1 MEVAQVFSFGNT
13 IGSHGAPCPTPKLVE
28 TQFGKRQVKQVSA
41 GLYQTWATSANGE
54 CHLWKEG
61 TSMSADLRAL
71 ATKDKCV
78 QVSCGQTYSALLF
91 ESGEGK
97 VYNSGRLTSLP
108 PVLENEGES
117 PVVITQVACADDH
130 ILALLEDG
138 RVCLCSSIPGVSWR
152 LLDFG
157 GKSVASIAVG
167 QMYSAAV
174 TTDGGLWTF
183 GIGPL
188 GHTISV
194 KQEPEQVEALKG
206 KKVVAV
212 ACGSFHMGC
221 VTESGELYTW
231 GSSVWHQL
239 GHGERKNVVEPRR
252 VTALEGK
259 RVVEVSCGAY
269 HTAVRTDAG
278 RVYTFGAGSQGA
290 LGHGDLSDQ
299 EIPRLVD
306 SLVNRCVQHV
316 SCGWYHTTVVVGMD
330 PNISLLRDEMGK
342 LLHEQSDFFDVDVYC
357 GQEPAKPPIRAHKVV
372 LAARCPKLAEVL
384 AADPGKQELYI
395 SGMDSATLAEF
406 LHFLYTDTTR
416 QGLDVDMLL
425 SLLSVGVDYNS
436 ALLQKRCVELFQD
449 ELSLDNV
456 LAHWRKVL
464 DKPEPWVL
472 NYRQMLHNAVVGFIL
487 REDNLQLLATKDIEA
502 LQAMM
507 MHDPRLTSAAE
518 TQLVRRPDGQLL
530 VDRPLSS
537 SRGALRA
544 SQQRIKPDKVKDEE
558 EEEKEKEKEEKEG
571 EEKEKE
577 AKEEREESEA
587 EAENKEEQQH
597 EAVEPLQTTDT
608 QEEVVE
614 AKAEATEGE
623 PRARSQ
629 CETEDIARW
638 EAEIADEAK
647 VAQATSTTADD
658 ATELNTERKEEEETT
673 TTEQEQDTQL
683 SGIEASASAL
693 PSVEESKSEVAAVV
707 VEEKKPEEP
716 TTYTFHTDLQRFVK
730 CSQFADV
737 TFAVEGELI
746 PAHKAILCGRSE
758 HFRAM
763 FTSGMR
769 ESQAEVIEVHDITL
783 PAFNALLNYLY
794 SGVVEITED
803 NVVELLMISNQ
814 YTLTHLQEQ
823 CECYVEKGIYKDNAA
838 YILEMAHRYQTH
850 HLRTI
855 AMNYMLQQRDH
866 VMRTEGFQELSDEL
880 LQEFKSNVAC
890 AKNCKATGAGA
901 SKGYEGET
909 AFFKIEAFD
918 EFGNKCARGGENFK
932 VQILEETPAERAVR
946 KRREARQKAEAARQ
960 ITTTATTCAVTPDTA
975 APGDATA
982 TASAV
987 KETPDTA
994 AAHAGEDKSGA
1005 EEKEATKESLEAK
1018 EEKEQKNEEEAVEE
1032 EGVDSEKEEED
1043 YRNRKP
1049 IVDDEAG
1056 EEEQQQHETQWLAYH
1071 DDEFWVCEECTLL
1084 NSKTLTCAV
1093 CDAARPVVTNS
1104 GSSKWIRAVHLLGN
1118 NDGSYLVSYVA
1129 LRSGRYSLHI
1139 KLGDE
1144 PIAGSP
1150 YFLRIEPAYAASQCT
1165 AEGEGLRRVEIDNET
1180 TFTIQARD
1188 MFGRPIRAGS
1198 KWFVVRLSHQEESA
1212 NSHMDWKADK
1222 GMVTD
1227 NDDGTYTARYTQ
1239 RQVGKFYVSV
1249 LLGHMHISGS
1259 PFTVRAVSTVAHA
1272 ANCVAFGDGL
1282 ERAVVGRPAA
1292 FTIQAKDRQDNPL
1305 DKGGDKFVIVITRTT
1320 AHRAAG
1326 DGDGNDD
1333 NDDVRSL
1340 LASLSVDGG
1349 PPPAPAMARSTRP
1362 VAGNDIYAFPGGLGP
1377 LRHKLADDE
1386 QAASMVDDSAA
1397 DATTAAATAP
1407 PASAQLPRTF
1417 RRAQRRNRDA
1427 LSPSPNPAAAVDEAA
1442 VDESAS
1448 PEENEK
1454 EKEKE
1459 NEKETKHPQTK
1470 RELEECGEG
1479 SEEEDE
1485 EETEGR
1491 KKRNLPDVV
1500 EVSTAATATV
1510 ASTRRP
1516 LPPPAVIQAR
1526 ISKAAEASQREFNVT
1541 VEDQGVGVYL
1551 VHYTIKEASD
1561 LYQIHVLHNNQHILG
1576 SPFTLATEA
1585 PQPTSQQLGQ
1595 IEPQSPSFLA
1605 FIEAEAGGRPTSRK
1619 GRGPRRLGSKSSTTT
1634 TTDTTTTPVT
1644 ADLEPPAAAAADA
1657 SGEEKRENRW
1667 DLTPDQSEG
1676 EEKHDGRSD
1685 VTPDRSEGEEVETK
1699 AEAGAEATVADE
1711 AQVAAPLGF
1720 TVCWESPAVSTFET
1734 TDTSSPFFRPSFT
1747 FTPAAASDPASADVA
1762 TPTTTEATPLF
1773 SPSPSA
1779 SPSPTPGS
1787 PFGSPFSSPA
1797 SASPFTGFSP
1807 FSASSTS
1814 SLTPSLTPSTATTS
1828 PSSGGLSPVA
1838 KARAVGKRSAAART
1852 KAKPAM
1858 FA

>member
-1 MEVAQVFSFGNT
+1 MFSFGNT
-13 IGSHGAPCPTPKLVE
+13 VGSHGAPCPTPKLVE

-71 ATKDKCV
+71 ATKEKCV

-91 ESGEGK
+91 ESGVGK
-97 VYNSGRLTSLP
+97 VYNSGHLTSLP
-108 PVLENEGES
+108 PVLETEDES
-117 PVVITQVACADDH
+117 SVVIKQVACADDH

-138 RVCLCSSIPGVSWR
+138 RVCMCSSMPGARESDWR

-188 GHTISV
+188 GHAISV
-194 KQEPEQVEALKG
+194 KQDPEQVEALRG

-278 RVYTFGAGSQGA
+278 RVYTFGAGSLGA
-290 LGHGDLSDQ
+290 LGHGDLVDQ

-342 LLHEQSDFFDVDVYC
+342 LLHEQSDFFDIDVYC

-425 SLLSVGVDYNS
+425 NLLSVGVAYNS

-472 NYRQMLHNAVVGFIL
+472 DYRQMLHNAVVGFIL
-487 REDNLQLLATKDIEA
+487 REDNLQLLATKDVEA

-507 MHDPRLTSAAE
+507 PHDPRLTSAAE
-518 TQLVRRPDGQLL
+518 AQLVRRPDGQLL

-544 SQQRIKPDKVKDEE
+544 SQQRIRPDEVIEE
-558 EEEKEKEKEEKEG
+558 EVATEEELEEEKKKEEKEG
-571 EEKEKE
+571 EAKE
-577 AKEEREESEA
+577 AKKESEESEA
-587 EAENKEEQQH
+587 AENKEEQQH
-597 EAVEPLQTTDT
+597 EVVESLKTTDT

-614 AKAEATEGE
+614 AKAEATEAE

-629 CETEDIARW
+629 CETEEIARW
-638 EAEIADEAK
+638 EAETANEEK
-647 VAQATSTTADD
+647 VAQETSTTADD
-658 ATELNTERKEEEETT
+658 ATERDTETKEEEETT
-673 TTEQEQDTQL
+673 TTETEQERNTGS
-683 SGIEASASAL
+683 SGSEASTSAP
-693 PSVEESKSEVAAVV
+693 PSVEKSNQEEIKVEVVV
-707 VEEKKPEEP
+707 VEEEEPEEP

-769 ESQAEVIEVHDITL
+769 ESQAEVIDVHDITL

-890 AKNCKATGAGA
+890 AKNCKATGTGA

-946 KRREARQKAEAARQ
+946 KRREAEAKRKVAEAQ
-960 ITTTATTCAVTPDTA
+960 KTTATTCTVTPDTA
-975 APGDATA
+975 APGDTTTTA
-982 TASAV
+982 AV
-987 KETPDTA
+987 EETSDTA
-994 AAHAGEDKSGA
+994 AAQAGEYKSGA
-1005 EEKEATKESLEAK
+1005 EEKEATKEKLEAE
-1018 EEKEQKNEEEAVEE
+1018 EEKEKKNEGEEEEVEE

-1049 IVDDEAG
+1049 IVDAEAG
-1056 EEEQQQHETQWLAYH
+1056 EEEQQHETQWLAYH

-1150 YFLRIEPAYAASQCT
+1150 YFLRVEPAYAASQCT
-1165 AEGEGLRRVEIDNET
+1165 ADGEGLRRVEIDNET

-1227 NDDGTYTARYTQ
+1227 NNDGTYTARYTQ

-1282 ERAVVGRPAA
+1282 ERAVIGRPAA

-1320 AHRAAG
+1320 DQGSADDVNG
-1326 DGDGNDD
+1326 DNDND
-1333 NDDVRSL
+1333 DDVRSL
-1340 LASLSVDGG
+1340 LASLPVGG
-1349 PPPAPAMARSTRP
+1349 PPPAPAKARPTRA
-1362 VAGNDIYAFPGGLGP
+1362 VAVQDSSAFAGGLGQ

-1386 QAASMVDDSAA
+1386 QAAPMVDDGAG
-1397 DATTAAATAP
+1397 DAAAGATAT

-1427 LSPSPNPAAAVDEAA
+1427 LSPSPQPADEGG
-1442 VDESAS
+1442 DGSTS

-1454 EKEKE
+1454 ENEKEKE
-1459 NEKETKHPQTK
+1459 LEEHPHTKTK
-1470 RELEECGEG
+1470 RESKESEEDSEEG
-1479 SEEEDE
+1479 SEEEGE
-1485 EETEGR
+1485 EEKEGR
-1491 KKRNLPDVV
+1491 RKRNLLDVD
-1500 EVSTAATATV
+1500 SNATTV

-1516 LPPPAVIQAR
+1516 LPPPAVIQSR
-1526 ISKAAEASQREFNVT
+1526 ISKAAEASQREFNIT

-1551 VHYTIKEASD
+1551 VHYTVKEASD
-1561 LYQIHVLHNNQHILG
+1561 SYRIHILHNNQHILG
-1576 SPFTLATEA
+1576 SPFALANVTEA

-1595 IEPQSPSFLA
+1595 TEPQSTSFLA
-1605 FIEAEAGGRPTSRK
+1605 FIEAEAGGGRPASRK
-1619 GRGPRRLGSKSSTTT
+1619 GRGPRRPGSKSSTTT
-1634 TTDTTTTPVT
+1634 TTTTPLA
-1644 ADLEPPAAAAADA
+1644 ADLDTPAAAADA
-1657 SGEEKRENRW
+1657 SGEEKGDSGW
-1667 DLTPDQSEG
+1667 
-1676 EEKHDGRSD
+1676 D
-1685 VTPDRSEGEEVETK
+1685 VTPHRSEGEEVKTE
-1699 AEAGAEATVADE
+1699 AEAETEAPVVDE
-1711 AQVAAPLGF
+1711 GQVAAPLGF
-1720 TVCWESPAVSTFET
+1720 TVCWESTAVSTFET

-1747 FTPAAASDPASADVA
+1747 FTPAASDPASTDA
-1762 TPTTTEATPLF
+1762 TPTTTEGTALF

-1779 SPSPTPGS
+1779 SPSPTPAS

-1797 SASPFTGFSP
+1797 STSPFTGFSP
-1807 FSASSTS
+1807 FSAASTS
-1814 SLTPSLTPSTATTS
+1814 SLTPSLTTTTATTS
-1828 PSSGGLSPVA
+1828 PSSGLSPVA
-1838 KARAVGKRSAAART
+1838 KARAAGKRSAATRT
-1852 KAKPAM
+1852 KAKPAAASPPSRIE
-1858 FA
+1858 F